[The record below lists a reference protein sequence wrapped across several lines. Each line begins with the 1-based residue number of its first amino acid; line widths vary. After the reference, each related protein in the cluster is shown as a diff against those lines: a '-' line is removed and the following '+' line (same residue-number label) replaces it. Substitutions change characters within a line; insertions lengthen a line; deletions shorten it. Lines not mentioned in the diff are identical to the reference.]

1 MANITI
7 YLFYMLEVRYFTE
20 KRGVPLNQMQL
31 FTGSTVFSCMVSKES
46 VKHFYRIYISAVTK
60 CEISFSKQGGV
71 VIPSLMHAN
80 GFGE

>member
-1 MANITI
+1 
-7 YLFYMLEVRYFTE
+7 
-20 KRGVPLNQMQL
+20 
-31 FTGSTVFSCMVSKES
+31 MVSKES
-46 VKHFYRIYISAVTK
+46 VKHFYQIDIYIPTVTK